1 MQKVYLDNA
10 ATTQMDSSVIELMY
24 SLMKENYGNPSSIYE
39 LGRKSKVILEK
50 SRTTIANLLNVLPA
64 EIFFTSG
71 GTESINTII
80 SGILQKDDIQCIIT
94 SPIEHAAMLNSIS
107 YYAKLFN
114 KDVKM
119 LDVDDYGKINLE
131 QLDSLL
137 SGINGSAL
145 VSLMHA
151 NNEIG
156 IILPINKVS
165 QICRKHKALFLSDTV
180 QTMGK
185 FENDFSNNIL
195 DFAVGSAHKFHG
207 PKGIG
212 FMYINGN
219 QKVIPLM
226 QGGSQERNMR
236 AGTENFIAIAAMAK
250 AMEIAYEEMESQ
262 NYKFTELREY
272 LVDKLIDKFPDIVIN
287 SDWKALPN
295 LLNIGIPKNTN
306 NEMYLMKLEMHGIFV
321 SGGSACSS
329 GAIKESHVIKA
340 IGKSEEI
347 RPIRLAMS
355 KFTTKTELDYFIK
368 VLKKI

>member
-10 ATTQMDSSVIELMY
+10 ATTQMDSSVIELMH

-39 LGRKSKVILEK
+39 LGRQSKVIVEK
-50 SRTTIANLLNVLPA
+50 ARTTIASLLNVLPA

-80 SGILQKDDIQCIIT
+80 SGILQKDDIQYIIT
-94 SPIEHAAMLNSIS
+94 SPIEHSAMLNSIS
-107 YYAKLFN
+107 YYAKLF
-114 KDVKM
+114 KKEVIM
-119 LDVDDYGKINLE
+119 LDVNIYGHIDLE

-137 SGINGSAL
+137 SENKGQAL

-156 IILPINKVS
+156 TMLPLNKVS
-165 QICRKHKALFLSDTV
+165 EICRKHDALFLSDTV

-185 FENDFSNNIL
+185 FKIDLSNDIL

-250 AMEIAYEEMESQ
+250 ALEIAHENIERQIEKYSD
-262 NYKFTELREY
+262 LREY
-272 LVDKLIDKFPDIVIN
+272 LIDKLLDEIPNITIN
-287 SDWKALPN
+287 SDRGSLPN
-295 LLNIGIPKNTN
+295 ILNIGIPKNSN
-306 NEMYLMKLEMHGIFV
+306 NEMYLMKLEMLGIFV

-329 GAIKESHVIKA
+329 GALKESHVIKA
-340 IGKSEEI
+340 IGKADSI

-355 KFTTKTELDYFIK
+355 KFTTKTELDYFVK
-368 VLKKI
+368 MLKKI

>member
-10 ATTQMDSSVIELMY
+10 ATTQMDSSVIELMHN
-24 SLMKENYGNPSSIYE
+24 LMKENYGNPSSFYE
-39 LGRKSKVILEK
+39 FGRQSKVIIEK
-50 SRTTIANLLNVLPA
+50 ARTTIASLLNVLPA

-80 SGILQKDDIQCIIT
+80 SGITQEYDIECVIT

-107 YYAKLFN
+107 FYAKLF
-114 KDVKM
+114 KKEVKM
-119 LDVDDYGKINLE
+119 LDVDIYGHINLE
-131 QLDSLL
+131 QLDSIL
-137 SGINGSAL
+137 SENTGQYL

-156 IILPINKVS
+156 SLLPMKKVS
-165 QICRKHKALFLSDTV
+165 DICRKHNAIFLSDTV

-185 FENDFSNNIL
+185 LNNDLSNDLL
-195 DFAVGSAHKFHG
+195 DYAIGSAHKFHG

-219 QKVIPLM
+219 KKLIPLM

-236 AGTENFIAIAAMAK
+236 AGTENITAIAAMAM
-250 AMEIAYEEMESQ
+250 AMEIAYEEMELQ
-262 NYKFTELREY
+262 NKKYTELREY
-272 LVDKLIDKFPDIVIN
+272 LIGRIQNEIPEVIVN
-287 SDWKALPN
+287 SDRNALSSII
-295 LLNIGIPKNTN
+295 NIGIPKNSH

-329 GAIKESHVIKA
+329 GAVKDSHVVKA
-340 IGKSEEI
+340 IGKIDTI
-347 RPIRLAMS
+347 RPIRISMS
-355 KFTTKTELDYFIK
+355 KYTTINELDYFVE